1 MIINLKIN
9 SNIKNIIQ
17 KNTFVPFEKNILS
30 FLDLFSLEL
39 LRDKKNLS
47 YPEIISFAFWIRK
60 SNLLKMQQVVDL
72 KKNEV
77 RLGKGIVLHI
87 PPSNITTG
95 FLYSWVFGLLSGNS
109 NIIKVSSKN
118 FAPLLRVIKVI
129 NKLLS
134 KKKFEKISKSNK
146 FVRYDNNDEINIK
159 LSSFADVRLIWGGD
173 KTVEKFKSYKTNVH
187 NTDLFFFD
195 RFSIS
200 LMKLNKETHFE
211 KLAQNFYNDAYI
223 MDQNACSSP
232 HVVIWYNSQ
241 DKFIEKFWRELE
253 KVCNLKYDIDI
264 GNAYK
269 KFDAKIK
276 NFKNIE
282 FFIQN
287 KSNGN
292 HISRIQVSKLQ
303 KNIEKLRGKFGIF
316 IENKVKNF
324 VFIKI
329 INKKYQTLA
338 INGLD
343 KEIILKNIVNNNIH
357 GIDRIVNVG
366 NALNM
371 SVIWDGND
379 VVRAI
384 SRIVDNE

>member
-129 NKLLS
+129 NK
-134 KKKFEKISKSNK
+134 
-146 FVRYDNNDEINIK
+146 RT
-159 LSSFADVRLIWGGD
+159 AG
-173 KTVEKFKSYKTNVH
+173 
-187 NTDLFFFD
+187 
-195 RFSIS
+195 
-200 LMKLNKETHFE
+200 
-211 KLAQNFYNDAYI
+211 
-223 MDQNACSSP
+223 
-232 HVVIWYNSQ
+232 
-241 DKFIEKFWRELE
+241 
-253 KVCNLKYDIDI
+253 
-264 GNAYK
+264 
-269 KFDAKIK
+269 
-276 NFKNIE
+276 
-282 FFIQN
+282 
-287 KSNGN
+287 
-292 HISRIQVSKLQ
+292 
-303 KNIEKLRGKFGIF
+303 
-316 IENKVKNF
+316 
-324 VFIKI
+324 
-329 INKKYQTLA
+329 
-338 INGLD
+338 
-343 KEIILKNIVNNNIH
+343 
-357 GIDRIVNVG
+357 
-366 NALNM
+366 
-371 SVIWDGND
+371 
-379 VVRAI
+379 
-384 SRIVDNE
+384 

>member
-324 VFIKI
+324 DFMKI